1 MKRKYTSEELD
12 YLRKIVPGRSRTES
26 FKLFNKKFEP
36 VSEARFRNILNNHKI
51 RCGLSGRFKKGSVPA
66 NKGTKGLIKAN
77 SGSFGKGRET
87 HNKADIGKE
96 TVTQEGY
103 VRVKVGYPNIWKQKH
118 RVVWEKEKGKIPEGM
133 YVLFLDSN
141 KLNCNIENL
150 ALVTKSELLII
161 NKKRL
166 IHSNA
171 ELTSTGLNV
180 AKLID
185 KVNKVKKGKKG
196 ELK

>member
-1 MKRKYTSEELD
+1 M
-12 YLRKIVPGRSRTES
+12 
-26 FKLFNKKFEP
+26 
-36 VSEARFRNILNNHKI
+36 
-51 RCGLSGRFKKGSVPA
+51 
-66 NKGTKGLIKAN
+66 
-77 SGSFGKGRET
+77 
-87 HNKADIGKE
+87 
-96 TVTQEGY
+96 
-103 VRVKVGYPNIWKQKH
+103 
-118 RVVWEKEKGKIPEGM
+118 VWEKEKGKIPEGM

-166 IHSNA
+166 IHNNA

-185 KVNKVKKGKKG
+185 RVNKVKKGKKG
-196 ELK
+196 G

>member
-1 MKRKYTSEELD
+1 MKRKYKSEELD
-12 YLRKIVPGRSRTES
+12 YVRKIIKGKSRKEA
-26 FKLFNKKFEP
+26 FELFNKKFEP
-36 VSEARFRNILNNHKI
+36 IKFSQFLSLLSNHKI
-51 RCGLSGRFKKGSVPA
+51 TNDISTTFKKGMIPV
-66 NKGTKGLIKAN
+66 NKGTKGMIKAN
-77 SGSFGKGRET
+77 SGSFRRGRET
-87 HNKADIGKE
+87 HNKADVGKE

-103 VRVKVGYPNIWKQKH
+103 VRVKAGHPNIWKQKH
-118 RVVWEKEKGKIPEGM
+118 RAVWEKEKGKIPEGM

-166 IHSNA
+166 IHNNA

-185 KVNKVKKGKKG
+185 RVNKVKKGKKG
-196 ELK
+196 G

>member
-103 VRVKVGYPNIWKQKH
+103 VRVKVGYPNIGIQSEK
-118 RVVWEKEKGKIPEGM
+118 RVGVIK
-133 YVLFLDSN
+133 
-141 KLNCNIENL
+141 C
-150 ALVTKSELLII
+150 SEEFSAHFI
-161 NKKRL
+161 N
-166 IHSNA
+166 
-171 ELTSTGLNV
+171 TLNV
-180 AKLID
+180 KFQVFPRIRIGNHIPACRIWSVSGNGFKRI
-185 KVNKVKKGKKG
+185 NRIAFGF
-196 ELK
+196 

>member
-1 MKRKYTSEELD
+1 MKH
-12 YLRKIVPGRSRTES
+12 
-26 FKLFNKKFEP
+26 KKFEP

-51 RCGLSGRFKKGSVPA
+51 RCGLSSRFKKGSVPA

-166 IHSNA
+166 IHNNA

-196 ELK
+196 G

>member
-1 MKRKYTSEELD
+1 MKRKYKSEELD
-12 YLRKIVPGRSRTES
+12 YVRKIIKGKSRKEA
-26 FKLFNKKFEP
+26 FELFNKKFEP
-36 VSEARFRNILNNHKI
+36 IKFSQFLSLLSNHKI
-51 RCGLSGRFKKGSVPA
+51 TNDISTTFKKGMIPV
-66 NKGTKGLIKAN
+66 NKGTKGMIKAN
-77 SGSFGKGRET
+77 SGSFRRGRET
-87 HNKADIGKE
+87 HNKADVGKE

-103 VRVKVGYPNIWKQKH
+103 VRVKAGQPNIWKQKH
-118 RVVWEKEKGKIPEGM
+118 RAVWEKEKGKIPEGM

-166 IHSNA
+166 IHNNA

-185 KVNKVKKGKKG
+185 RVNKVKKGKKG
-196 ELK
+196 E